1 MSAIQ
6 SGIDL
11 NSTNLTS
18 GYAKQQNTDNLDSK
32 PTIVS
37 SSDKASEQ
45 SQSVTSQNE
54 VKNADNLNKNLP
66 LTSEQLE
73 KVAQQLQDF
82 VGGMNKGLE
91 FLVDKDSGRDVI
103 KVIDKKSGDLI
114 KQYPSEE
121 VLSLVSK
128 LSDAAGALVNEKI

>member
-1 MSAIQ
+1 
-6 SGIDL
+6 
-11 NSTNLTS
+11 
-18 GYAKQQNTDNLDSK
+18 
-32 PTIVS
+32 
-37 SSDKASEQ
+37 
-45 SQSVTSQNE
+45 
-54 VKNADNLNKNLP
+54 
-66 LTSEQLE
+66 
-73 KVAQQLQDF
+73 VAQQLQDF